1 MKRHHLLA
9 TAALILFSAPA
20 LSLAQTPTP
29 QKTVTEKGQL
39 SPQDMTFVEEA
50 AISDMYE
57 IQAGKLAQDHAKD
70 NGVKQFGNH
79 MVTEHTKTSDAMK
92 TMAQQKS
99 VTLPTKLDS
108 AHQQKL
114 DKLRGLQGEQFD
126 AAYLQDQID
135 GHQQAVALFRTQAE
149 KGQDPDL
156 KRFAEQTLPALE
168 QHLRQVRDLRPNVA
182 STSSAP
188 QQSTSF
194 ESMIGEEVYGEDGG
208 QLGEVA
214 DIILDAQT
222 GDATQV
228 ILDRGGILG
237 IGDKQIALDFS
248 LLEVDGDRIVA
259 RQVTE
264 EQVNA
269 MPEFHYG
276 DNTVSLGQR
285 SGSGGNAGQ
294 GNAGQGNAGQ
304 GAGNSPDSTPPR
316 NPQ

>member
-114 DKLRGLQGEQFD
+114 VKLRGLQGEQFD

-269 MPEFHYG
+269 MPEFQYG

-285 SGSGGNAGQ
+285 SGGNAGQ